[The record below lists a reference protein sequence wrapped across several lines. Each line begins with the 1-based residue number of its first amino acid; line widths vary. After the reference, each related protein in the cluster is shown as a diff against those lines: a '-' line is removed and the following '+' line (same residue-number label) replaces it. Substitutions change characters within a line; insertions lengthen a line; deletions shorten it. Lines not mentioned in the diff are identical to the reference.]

1 MKGKLK
7 KYTKSIIII
16 SSLISIGLVLFIAF
30 SANYYISRMSKNNT
44 ELYSAYRISELMKS
58 FKSNVSVLENK
69 QRGYIVTGDP
79 KFLEAYKLKESE
91 TKTYLKSMEKY
102 FSGKPE
108 EEAFYKLKE
117 LTYKKLMEAKSLN
130 GSINSIGIPGGNTT
144 IQDAGINTLTEI
156 TNTIDEINDSL
167 SKTTK
172 SLLDTSVEYVDASK
186 SWSYLEISLALLTAI
201 AAVIILITDI
211 NTRNKLED
219 DLRIAKKQADEN
231 AVMKEQFMANMS
243 HEIRTPMNSIL
254 GFSDLLQKTNLD
266 KTQAE
271 YLMAVKASGSNL
283 LNIVNDILDFSK
295 IEAGKLNIEK
305 ISFNIL
311 DVLESLKVMFIP
323 KALEKQITFNVHID
337 KTMPR
342 FVFGDPTRLAQILI
356 NLISNAIKF
365 TQQGNVTLSC
375 EIKTIEHDIVQFVFK
390 VKDTGI
396 GIPADKL
403 SSVFERFNQGNTET
417 TRKYGGNG
425 LGLAIVK
432 QLVEIQNGDIN
443 LKSKEGI
450 GSEFTIRIS
459 YPISYEDKSV
469 TIEQTTIPLKINS
482 DKPLYVL
489 LVEDHKLNQ
498 KLASTYLMNFG
509 LNVDLAE
516 NGLEAIEKLKN
527 KEYDLVLMDIQ
538 MPILDGYNASKK
550 IREELKNPVPII
562 AMTANI
568 MPHEKEKCLS
578 YGMNDYLSKP
588 FKEIDLYNMLI
599 AHLGKHATPIAIN
612 PPENSGSSAS
622 IVEKYK
628 VINTKHLDS
637 LSRGNIS
644 FIKEIIAIFL
654 EQNPIEISELELAIK
669 NNDYENIRS
678 ISHKMK
684 TSVGFIGLDLL
695 LPKLTVI
702 EDLAIDQKNMNEIE
716 LLFFD
721 IKPLC
726 EEAMHELNHHLLAIE
741 SSI

>member
-16 SSLISIGLVLFIAF
+16 SSLISICLVLFIAF

-58 FKSNVSVLENK
+58 FKSNINVLESK

-108 EEAFYKLKE
+108 EEAFYKLKD
-117 LTYKKLMEAKSLN
+117 LTYKKLMEAKDLN
-130 GSINSIGIPGGNTT
+130 GSINTIGIPGGNNN

-156 TNTIDEINDSL
+156 TNTVDDINDSL

-172 SLLDTSVEYVDASK
+172 MLLDNSVEYVDASK
-186 SWSYLEISLALLTAI
+186 SWSYLEISLAILTAI

-219 DLRIAKKQADEN
+219 ELRIAKKQADEN
-231 AVMKEQFMANMS
+231 AIMKEQFMANMS

-266 KTQAE
+266 RTQKE
-271 YLMAVKASGSNL
+271 YLMAVKSSGSNL
-283 LNIVNDILDFSK
+283 LNIINDILDFSK

-311 DVLESLKVMFIP
+311 DVLDSLKVMFIP

-337 KTMPR
+337 KAAPH

-356 NLISNAIKF
+356 NLINNAIKF
-365 TQQGNVTLSC
+365 TQQGEVTLSC
-375 EIKTIEHDIVQFVFK
+375 EIKAIEHDVVQFVFK

-396 GIPADKL
+396 GIAADKMA
-403 SSVFERFNQGNTET
+403 SVFERFNQGNTET
-417 TRKYGGNG
+417 TRKFGGNG

-432 QLVEIQNGDIN
+432 QLVEIQNGDIS

-450 GSEFTIRIS
+450 GSEFTVRIS
-459 YPISYEDKSV
+459 YPISFENKN
-469 TIEQTTIPLKINS
+469 TPIEQTHAPLKIIS
-482 DKPLYVL
+482 DKPISIL

-498 KLASTYLMNFG
+498 KLASTYLINFG
-509 LNVDLAE
+509 LQFDLAE
-516 NGLEAIEKLKN
+516 NGLEAIDKIKN
-527 KEYDLVLMDIQ
+527 NQYDLVLMDIQ
-538 MPILDGYNASKK
+538 MPLLDGYNATKK
-550 IREELKNPVPII
+550 IREELKNFVPII

-568 MPHEKEKCLS
+568 MPQEKEKCLS

-588 FKEIDLYNMLI
+588 FKEIDLFNILNLYIGNNKLNSNSKDLLNSSTI
-599 AHLGKHATPIAIN
+599 KPQYKTINLAHLK
-612 PPENSGSSAS
+612 E
-622 IVEKYK
+622 
-628 VINTKHLDS
+628 
-637 LSRGNIS
+637 LSRGSAS
-644 FIKEIIAIFL
+644 FIKEIIEIFV
-654 EQNPIEISELELAIK
+654 EQNPIEINELKQAIEK
-669 NNDYENIRS
+669 EDFSIIRS
-678 ISHKMK
+678 VSHKMK
-684 TSVGFIGLDLL
+684 TSVGFMGLEIL
-695 LPKLTVI
+695 LPKLSKI
-702 EDLAIDQKNMNEIE
+702 ESLAINRESIYEIKIIYDDIKIICEQALIELKSNLIEIE
-716 LLFFD
+716 TSL
-721 IKPLC
+721 
-726 EEAMHELNHHLLAIE
+726 
-741 SSI
+741 

>member
-1 MKGKLK
+1 MKGKIK
-7 KYTKSIIII
+7 KYTKSIIIV
-16 SSLISIGLVLFIAF
+16 SSLISICLVLFIAF

-44 ELYSAYRISELMKS
+44 ALYSAYRISELMKS
-58 FKSNVSVLENK
+58 FKSNVTVLENK
-69 QRGYIVTGDP
+69 QRGYMVTGDA

-117 LTYKKLMEAKSLN
+117 LTYKKLMEGKSLN
-130 GSINSIGIPGGNTT
+130 GTINTIGIPGGNNNL
-144 IQDAGINTLTEI
+144 QDAGINTLTEI

-172 SLLDTSVEYVDASK
+172 TLLDNSIEYVDTSK
-186 SWSYLEISLALLTAI
+186 SWSYLEISLAILTAI
-201 AAVIILITDI
+201 AAVVILITDI

-219 DLRIAKKQADEN
+219 ELRIAKKQADEN
-231 AVMKEQFMANMS
+231 ALAKEQFMANMS

-254 GFSDLLQKTNLD
+254 GFSDLLQKTQLD
-266 KTQAE
+266 KTQLE

-305 ISFNIL
+305 ISFNMLEVL
-311 DVLESLKVMFIP
+311 DSLKVMFIP
-323 KALEKQITFNVHID
+323 KALEKEIKFDVYID
-337 KTMPR
+337 KKTPQ

-365 TQQGNVTLSC
+365 TPQGGVTLRC
-375 EIKTIEHDIVQFVFK
+375 EIKTIEHDLVQFVFK

-396 GIPADKL
+396 GIPNDKL
-403 SSVFERFNQGNTET
+403 ESVFERFNQGNTET

-443 LKSKEGI
+443 LKSKEGV
-450 GSEFTIRIS
+450 GSEFTVRMN
-459 YPISYEDKSV
+459 YPISYENKNA
-469 TIEQTTIPLKINS
+469 IHEQGTTPLKIIS
-482 DKPLYVL
+482 EKSLYVL

-498 KLASTYLMNFG
+498 KLASTYLINFG
-509 LNVDLAE
+509 LEVDLAE
-516 NGLEAIEKLKN
+516 NGLEAIDKLKN
-527 KEYDLVLMDIQ
+527 KQYDIVLMDIQ
-538 MPILDGYNASKK
+538 MPILDGYNTSKK

-578 YGMNDYLSKP
+578 FGMNGYLPKP
-588 FKEIDLYNMLI
+588 FKEVDLYDVLI
-599 AHLGKHATPIAIN
+599 AHLGTK
-612 PPENSGSSAS
+612 NSS
-622 IVEKYK
+622 IPVSKNYK
-628 VINTKHLDS
+628 IINTNHLNS
-637 LSRGNIS
+637 LSRGNTA
-644 FIKEIIAIFL
+644 FIKEIVAIFL
-654 EQNPIEISELELAIK
+654 EQNPIEINELEQAMMSKDFLA
-669 NNDYENIRS
+669 IRS

-684 TSVGFIGLDLL
+684 TSVGFIGLDLI
-695 LPKLTVI
+695 LPKLSKI
-702 EDLAIDQKNMNEIE
+702 EDLAISQEKIDEITV
-716 LLFFD
+716 LFFE
-721 IKPLC
+721 IKPQC
-726 EEAMHELNHHLLAIE
+726 EQAIDELNDHLLTI
-741 SSI
+741 

>member
-16 SSLISIGLVLFIAF
+16 SSLISICLVLFIAF

-58 FKSNVSVLENK
+58 FKSNINVLESK

-108 EEAFYKLKE
+108 EEAFYKLKD
-117 LTYKKLMEAKSLN
+117 LTYKKLMEAKDLN
-130 GSINSIGIPGGNTT
+130 GSINTIGIPGGNNNT
-144 IQDAGINTLTEI
+144 QDVSVNTLTEI
-156 TNTIDEINDSL
+156 TNTVDDINDSL

-172 SLLDTSVEYVDASK
+172 ILLDTSIDYVDASK
-186 SWSYLEISLALLTAI
+186 SWSYLEISLAILTAI

-211 NTRNKLED
+211 NTRNKLES

-266 KTQAE
+266 KTQSE

-283 LNIVNDILDFSK
+283 LNIINDILDFSK

-311 DVLESLKVMFIP
+311 DILESLKVMFIP
-323 KALEKQITFNVHID
+323 KALEKQIAFNVHID
-337 KTMPR
+337 KTTPHYI
-342 FVFGDPTRLAQILI
+342 FGDPTRLAQILI
-356 NLISNAIKF
+356 NLINNAIKF
-365 TQQGNVTLSC
+365 TQHGEVTLSC
-375 EIKTIEHDIVQFVFK
+375 EIKAIEHDVVQFVFK

-396 GIPADKL
+396 GISADKL
-403 SSVFERFNQGNTET
+403 TSVFERFNQGNTET
-417 TRKYGGNG
+417 TRKFGGNG

-432 QLVEIQNGDIN
+432 QLVEIQNGDIS

-450 GSEFTIRIS
+450 GSEFTVRIS
-459 YPISYEDKSV
+459 YPISYEDKNA
-469 TIEQTTIPLKINS
+469 TIEQTNTPLKISSNKS
-482 DKPLYVL
+482 LYIL

-498 KLASTYLMNFG
+498 KLASTYLINFG
-509 LNVDLAE
+509 LQVDLAE
-516 NGLEAIEKLKN
+516 NGLEAIDKLKN
-527 KEYDLVLMDIQ
+527 KPYDLVLMDIQ
-538 MPILDGYNASKK
+538 MPLLDGYNASKK
-550 IREELKNPVPII
+550 IREELKNSVPII

-588 FKEIDLYNMLI
+588 FKEADLYNILI
-599 AHLGKHATPIAIN
+599 THLGNKIESNTVKSPVNNNSSTPITTQ
-612 PPENSGSSAS
+612 
-622 IVEKYK
+622 YK
-628 VINTKHLDS
+628 IINTVHLNS
-637 LSRGNIS
+637 LSRGNMS
-644 FIKEIIAIFL
+644 FIKEIVTIFL
-654 EQNPIEISELELAIK
+654 EQNPIEIKELEQSLK
-669 NNDYENIRS
+669 NNDYDTIRS
-678 ISHKMK
+678 IAHKMK
-684 TSVGFIGLDLL
+684 TSAGFIGLEQLL
-695 LPKLTVI
+695 EPLNQI
-702 EDLAIDQKNMNEIE
+702 ETLATENGSITNIQ
-716 LLFFD
+716 LLFNH
-721 IKPLC
+721 IKTTC
-726 EEAMHELNHHLLAIE
+726 EEAVYELTALIE
-741 SSI
+741 KKI